1 MTVEIFREDAY
12 AKTGEATVVGVDVNG
27 IELDRTIFYP
37 MGGGQPGDIGK
48 LCTGDGRDVTIID
61 TKKNQS
67 FGRLMHIP
75 SEDMPA
81 LASGDTVTME
91 IDWGRR
97 YKLMR
102 MHTLLHLVCAS
113 IDAEITGCQIGEAK
127 SRIDFNTDGKPD
139 KEAVQ
144 AKLQELVA
152 NDLPT
157 GVQWITNEELADKPE
172 LVKTMSVHPPTGM
185 GKVRLVAVEGIDLQ
199 PCGGT
204 HVAHTGEIGRLRIGK
219 IENKGRHNRR
229 INVHLED

>member
-1 MTVEIFREDAY
+1 
-12 AKTGEATVVGVDVNG
+12 
-27 IELDRTIFYP
+27 
-37 MGGGQPGDIGK
+37 
-48 LCTGDGRDVTIID
+48 
-61 TKKNQS
+61 
-67 FGRLMHIP
+67 
-75 SEDMPA
+75 
-81 LASGDTVTME
+81 
-91 IDWGRR
+91 
-97 YKLMR
+97 

-152 NDLPT
+152 NDRPT

-185 GKVRLVAVEGIDLQ
+185 GKVRLVAGEGIDLQ

-204 HVAHTGEIGRLRIGK
+204 HVAHTGEIGRLRVGK